1 MLGRNLSRSR
11 LNREQFDNQAVNPM
25 DSLLN
30 LSDAMLVLAVGIMLA
45 LVIHWNIDV
54 DPRQPGQKAGEKL
67 DGVEEVESGK
77 DVDLD
82 QLEELGKGVIYID
95 PHSGEIYLLAED

>member
-1 MLGRNLSRSR
+1 LITRLSIRW
-11 LNREQFDNQAVNPM
+11 N
-25 DSLLN
+25 SLLN

-95 PHSGEIYLLAED
+95 PHSGEIYLVGRRLKGRRGCGKGL

>member
-54 DPRQPGQKAGEKL
+54 DPPRQPGLKAG
-67 DGVEEVESGK
+67 
-77 DVDLD
+77 
-82 QLEELGKGVIYID
+82 
-95 PHSGEIYLLAED
+95 GEAGWC